1 MFNIIPAFTSVSVD
15 NATGR
20 PREIRTD
27 GQRLAVTGLESV
39 RDETSAYPL
48 DSGPRTVFVV
58 RAAGRRFRLIH
69 ELDGRRWTIEDL
81 GGHGA
86 VLAPAA

>member
-48 DSGPRTVFVV
+48 DSGPVSYTH
-58 RAAGRRFRLIH
+58 LT
-69 ELDGRRWTIEDL
+69 LPTIQL
-81 GGHGA
+81 
-86 VLAPAA
+86 